1 MESYLCNVSDAV
13 AHYKQTLEN
22 GVKQSDKHMDGFL
35 RVFRTR
41 FESMGLKVVEKHKAI
56 VSGGILYKR
65 WD

>member
-41 FESMGLKVVEKHKAI
+41 FESMGL
-56 VSGGILYKR
+56 
-65 WD
+65 